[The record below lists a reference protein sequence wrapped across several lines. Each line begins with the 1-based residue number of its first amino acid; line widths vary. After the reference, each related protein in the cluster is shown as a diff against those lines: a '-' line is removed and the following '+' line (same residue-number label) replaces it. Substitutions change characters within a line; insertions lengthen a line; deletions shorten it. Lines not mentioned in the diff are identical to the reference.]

1 MYKYVG
7 YVWPGMIRVTPEE
20 ARDIFKNDGPV
31 FRLYSDNSE
40 GMVDE
45 LSEIVDDGEYGI
57 ESTKFLSS
65 DYLNRNQDKDGYVY
79 FSHGTDDLNDLLELS
94 KEFLECVRSVQREA
108 TQSELNRLI
117 KRIEK
122 YLPTDDMKAKQS
134 VWSCVITVINGITP
148 IGWQFGPFTND
159 GLDYVF
165 KKEERITA

>member
-57 ESTKFLSS
+57 ESAKFLSS
-65 DYLNRNQDKDGYVY
+65 DYLNRNQDKETAM
-79 FSHGTDDLNDLLELS
+79 FTS
-94 KEFLECVRSVQREA
+94 A
-108 TQSELNRLI
+108 TEPMI
-117 KRIEK
+117 
-122 YLPTDDMKAKQS
+122 
-134 VWSCVITVINGITP
+134 
-148 IGWQFGPFTND
+148 
-159 GLDYVF
+159 
-165 KKEERITA
+165 